1 MELLNDTQLLELLN
15 DIESDT
21 SERKRSFKGDTAD
34 AARQAICAFAND
46 LPGHNKPG
54 ILFVGANDD
63 GTPSGE
69 PITDELLRNLADM
82 KTDGRI
88 LPLPVMF
95 VEKRVLKGE
104 PMAVVTVMPSDMPPV
119 KYNGRIWIRTGPRR
133 AIASEQDERILNERR
148 RHKNLPYDL
157 YPIASATIA
166 DLSRALFEDEYLPAA
181 FAPEILAAN
190 NRTYEERLASCRM
203 IVSPTDTTPTLH
215 GLLAVGKNPQEHIP
229 GAYIQFLRLDGT
241 QLVDEVIDEAVIGGS
256 IVNMMM
262 RVDDKIV
269 GHNRRAFDITSGPT
283 HKITETYPV
292 AAIQQ
297 IVYNAVMHR
306 SYERTN
312 APVRFYWYD
321 DRIEVINPGGLYGDV
336 TPKNF
341 GQPGIT
347 DYRNPNFAAT
357 MKTFGIV
364 QRFGRGILIARD
376 EMKRNGNPE
385 PEFFTDHGIVSCILR
400 AKPNGEVTP
409 AT

>member
-1 MELLNDTQLLELLN
+1 MELLSDSQLLEFLN

-21 SERKRSFKGDTAD
+21 SERKRSFKGDTPD
-34 AARQAICAFAND
+34 TARQAICAFAND

-54 ILFVGANDD
+54 VLFIGVNDD

-69 PITDELLRNLADM
+69 PITDELLRNLADI
-82 KTDGRI
+82 KTDGKI

-95 VEKRVLKGE
+95 VEKRTLKGSD
-104 PMAVVTVMPSDMPPV
+104 MAVVTVFPSDMPPV

-157 YPIASATIA
+157 YPVPTATIA

-181 FAPEILAAN
+181 FAPDILAAN

-203 IVSPTDTTPTLH
+203 IVSPDDTTPTVH
-215 GLLAVGKNPQEHIP
+215 GLLAIGKNPQEHLY
-229 GAYIQFLRLDGT
+229 GAYIQFLRLDGVR
-241 QLVDEVIDEAVIGGS
+241 LVDEVIDEAMICGS
-256 IVNMMM
+256 VVNMMT
-262 RVDDKIV
+262 RVDHV
-269 GHNRRAFDITSGPT
+269 LAAHNQRAFDITSGPT
-283 HKITETYPV
+283 HKITETYPI

-312 APVRFYWYD
+312 APVRVYWYN
-321 DRIEVINPGGLYGDV
+321 DRIEIISPGGLYGDV
-336 TPKNF
+336 TPENF
-341 GQPGIT
+341 GRPGIT
-347 DYRNPNFAAT
+347 DYRNPNLAVT

-364 QRFGRGILIARD
+364 QRFGRGLNIARD

-385 PEFFTDHGIVSCILR
+385 PEFTVDHGIVSCILK
-400 AKPNGEVTP
+400 AKPNGGNTS
-409 AT
+409 AK